1 MSKIKIGWSEISLV
15 PEGKKVNLAGQFYE
29 RITDEVES
37 PICATAMAIE
47 CGDDAA
53 IFCSCDLVSTSHALL
68 TDVREHLKDVEGLPL
83 EKIMVSAIHTH
94 TSINYTKR
102 HDTLPGGVN
111 IQNVLAQIMPDAKYE
126 TQAHYEGDDLLT
138 EDEAYVFVRDRIVQA
153 VKTAWET
160 RAEGAYAQGF
170 GRAAVG
176 MCRRVCYSDG
186 SARMWGNTD
195 TATFTELEGGNDS
208 GIEML
213 FTFDRNKKLTGVVA
227 NVACPAQVLEHRNFM
242 SSDYFGKVKE
252 FLRREYGEDVLLLSL
267 VSPAGDQCPRDLVRW
282 VEPETPINDP
292 NIVRTDV
299 TVRKADPSMF
309 DVSGCA
315 RIGRRIANEI
325 FYAYESLTEGD
336 YIGDTLLTH
345 KVIRLDMPLRRVTP
359 AEVDAARRAI
369 EEFSASVGDR
379 TVNFKDKAAM
389 HVHAGVIGRSRAQE
403 FLDVVPIEVH
413 VLRLGAIAFATSPYE
428 LFLDYGNKIRA
439 RSHASQTFL
448 IQLCCGTRGYLPT
461 EKAEKGS
468 HYSAYVSGGSSGHE
482 GGDLL
487 VRKTVEAINELMA
500 SDRT

>member
-1 MSKIKIGWSEISLV
+1 MAKIKIGWSEISLV

-37 PICATAMAIE
+37 PIAATALAIE
-47 CGDDAA
+47 CGEDAA

-68 TDVREHLKDVEGLPL
+68 TDVREHLKDVKDLPL

-94 TSINYTKR
+94 TAPNYTKR

-111 IQNVLAQIMPDAKYE
+111 IQNVMAQIMPGAKYE
-126 TQAHYEGDDLLT
+126 TLAHYDGDDLLT
-138 EDEAYVFVRDRIVQA
+138 EDEAYVFIRDRIVLA
-153 VKTAWET
+153 VKTAWES
-160 RAEGAYAQGF
+160 RKEGAYAQGF

-176 MCRRVCYSDG
+176 MCRRACYSDG
-186 SARMWGNTD
+186 SAKMWGDTD

-208 GIEML
+208 GIELL
-213 FTFDRNKKLTGVVA
+213 FTFDEGKKLTGVVA
-227 NVACPAQVLEHRNFM
+227 NVACPAQVLEHRNFI
-242 SSDYFGKVKE
+242 SADYFGKVKE
-252 FLRREYGEDVLLLSL
+252 CIRREYGEDIFLLSL

-292 NIVRTDV
+292 NIVRNDV

-309 DVSGCA
+309 DLSGCK

-325 FYAYESLTEGD
+325 FYAFDELQESD
-336 YIGDTLLTH
+336 YVSDTALIH
-345 KVIRLDMPLRRVTP
+345 KVVSLDMPLRRVTP
-359 AEVDAARRAI
+359 AEVEAARRAI

-379 TVNFKDKAAM
+379 TINFKDKAAM
-389 HVHAGVIGRSRAQE
+389 HVHAGVIGRGRAQE

-413 VLRLGAIAFATSPYE
+413 VLRLGSIAFATSPYE

-468 HYSAYVSGGSSGHE
+468 HYSAYISGGSSGHE

-487 VRKTVEAINELMA
+487 VRKTVQTINELMA
-500 SDRT
+500 D